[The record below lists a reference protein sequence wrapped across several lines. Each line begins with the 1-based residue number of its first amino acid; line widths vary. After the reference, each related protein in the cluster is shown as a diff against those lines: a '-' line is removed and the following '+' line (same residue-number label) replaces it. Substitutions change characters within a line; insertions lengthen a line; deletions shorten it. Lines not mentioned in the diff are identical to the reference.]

1 MTKKG
6 FARSKSVDL
15 KKAELFISGAETVIE
30 PQIKE
35 TLISNE
41 ESESD
46 VKDKKQVN
54 VNEEKTIK
62 QQEKNKEAK
71 QKKMPWTEG
80 DVRIFKGINLRL
92 NEVQWLK
99 LKYITE
105 NTPYSMQ
112 KFIMRALEP
121 SVEKELKKIL
131 GVEE

>member
-15 KKAELFISGAETVIE
+15 KKAELFISGAETINE

-35 TLISNE
+35 SPPNE
-41 ESESD
+41 ELESEL
-46 VKDKKQVN
+46 KDETQKIL
-54 VNEEKTIK
+54 NEVKTIK

-71 QKKMPWTEG
+71 QKKMPWAEG
-80 DVRIFKGINLRL
+80 DIRIFKGINLRL

-99 LKYITE
+99 LKYISE
-105 NTPYSMQ
+105 KTPYSMQ

-121 SVEKELKKIL
+121 AVEKELTKIL

>member
-15 KKAELFISGAETVIE
+15 KKAELFIAGAETVIE
-30 PQIKE
+30 P
-35 TLISNE
+35 ISNQ

-46 VKDKKQVN
+46 FKDKKQVID
-54 VNEEKTIK
+54 NEEVNIK
-62 QQEKNKEAK
+62 KQEKNNEAK
-71 QKKMPWTEG
+71 QKKMPWLEG
-80 DVRIFKGINLRL
+80 DIRIFKGINLRL

-99 LKYITE
+99 LKYISE

-121 SVEKELKKIL
+121 SVEKEIKKIL